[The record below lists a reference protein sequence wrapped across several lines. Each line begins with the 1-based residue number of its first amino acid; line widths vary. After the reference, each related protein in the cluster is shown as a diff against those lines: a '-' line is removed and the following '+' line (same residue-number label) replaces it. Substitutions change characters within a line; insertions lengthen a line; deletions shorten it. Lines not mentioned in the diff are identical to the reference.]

1 MRRSVTPNDPRDG
14 FFPTRQ
20 WSGLVGDQRTET
32 AGFRRLQ
39 ELSFRH
45 AICGHGPPVRDTAK
59 EAYTAT
65 FQRVFGAG

>member
-1 MRRSVTPNDPRDG
+1 MIQEMD
-14 FFPTRQ
+14 FFQPANG
-20 WSGLVGDQRTET
+20 SGLVADQRTET